1 MILGREGDEIGVV
14 SRCRVEGVVRID
26 LRRIE
31 SKTFVLKTNALEV
44 TIKSGWLFKVQ

>member
-1 MILGREGDEIGVV
+1 MILGREEDEIGV
-14 SRCRVEGVVRID
+14 SHCRVEGVVTID

-31 SKTFVLKTNALEV
+31 SKTFVLKTNAFEG